1 MRAWTVGS
9 SKCFEHT
16 RCLLARPYDTPVQW
30 LESVG
35 TSRGAHFESHE
46 SGLAMEMCCGSTINV
61 RIQGAS
67 G

>member
-1 MRAWTVGS
+1 MRALTVELCS
-9 SKCFEHT
+9 VHTCF
-16 RCLLARPYDTPVQW
+16 LLARPHDTPVQW
-30 LESVG
+30 LDLESVG

-46 SGLAMEMCCGSTINV
+46 SGLAMEMCCGININA